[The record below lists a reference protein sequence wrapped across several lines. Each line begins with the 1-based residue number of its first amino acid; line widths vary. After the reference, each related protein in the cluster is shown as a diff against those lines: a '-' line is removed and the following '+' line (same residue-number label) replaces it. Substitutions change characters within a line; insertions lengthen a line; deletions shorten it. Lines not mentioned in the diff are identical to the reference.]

1 MEAPAALPLN
11 PHHHTLWDIR
21 QAIVATRKTVA
32 GAIDEPTAANTL
44 ADQDWIFSCERLLK
58 SF

>member
-11 PHHHTLWDIR
+11 PHHHIR